1 LNIRDIIVNGVPPGH
16 ASQDNIAHPAQRPL
30 IHIVLAVQREARV
43 AQANIVGSAT
53 EMVAAQT
60 TVSIAEIA
68 GHATQA
74 RIAECAM
81 GAVAQQ
87 TPVLVAAIQEH
98 VRQALT
104 AGSVLAVVP
113 KTHV

>member
-1 LNIRDIIVNGVPPGH
+1 MDTGVSLVPPGD
-16 ASQDNIAHPAQRPL
+16 ATQENIAHPAQRTL
-30 IHIVLAVQREARV
+30 MQLVLTVQIRRV
-43 AQANIVGSAT
+43 EVTNIVRSAT

-87 TPVLVAAIQEH
+87 TPVLVAVIQEH

-113 KTHV
+113 KIHV